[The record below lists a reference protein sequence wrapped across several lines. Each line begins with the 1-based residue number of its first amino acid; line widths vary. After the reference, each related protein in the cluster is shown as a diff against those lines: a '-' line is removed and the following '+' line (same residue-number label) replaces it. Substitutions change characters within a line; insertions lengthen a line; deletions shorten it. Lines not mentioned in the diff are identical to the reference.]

1 MQFLERENKFWK
13 EKLLSKILN
22 STREMD
28 FLLLELARGME
39 KQSFWS
45 LDMQLT
51 VIIITDSR
59 KNTR

>member
-45 LDMQLT
+45 LNVQFT
-51 VIIITDSR
+51 VIIITDLR